1 MAEIEKTEAA
11 AEKKTEKKPV
21 KDKPSIF
28 ARIAKFFR
36 DYRAELKKVTWS
48 SKEDTVKNTIVVAVT
63 VVIAGVVIGLLDLV
77 FSSGLSAL
85 GNLINI

>member
-11 AEKKTEKKPV
+11 AEKKAEKKPA

-36 DYRAELKKVTWS
+36 EYRAELKKVTWS
-48 SKEDTVKNTIVVAVT
+48 SKEDTMKNTIVVAVT